1 MRPVSPYRPGICRK
15 CGCYTNGLPRCP
27 YCGTY
32 QPESGPRLQAEGTK
46 PPVNGIAV
54 AALITGGAAMMF
66 GIFGVIALTGII
78 LGIFGIVEANKR
90 GQTGVPND
98 SKHGRAIAKSARP
111 DTSGSPSIAV
121 ATNTASEKERS
132 YSELRSRIAATDSPI
147 SRSGNAAEIAD
158 TKASPTFSS
167 NSSKVGGLRVAS
179 AKSTLSIPFGIF
191 IAPFKSRMI
200 TDRSMFETHKLICFE
215 SR

>member
-15 CGCYTNGLPRCP
+15 CGCYTNGPPRCP

-90 GQTGVPND
+90 GQTGV
-98 SKHGRAIAKSARP
+98 AY
-111 DTSGSPSIAV
+111 AV
-121 ATNTASEKERS
+121 TGIVLS
-132 YSELRSRIAATDSPI
+132 
-147 SRSGNAAEIAD
+147 
-158 TKASPTFSS
+158 
-167 NSSKVGGLRVAS
+167 V
-179 AKSTLSIPFGIF
+179 LSIILKTILLVSSVYLLWWVSNG
-191 IAPFKSRMI
+191 
-200 TDRSMFETHKLICFE
+200 LGG
-215 SR
+215 